1 MNPVS
6 PWTGFASHGCRRLF
20 FVRHPRQGNG
30 LELRFVDG
38 DAVVT
43 GKREVDSPDQRSY
56 SAHGE
61 VGCSAYRWQAEPRRE
76 LDGVRRSAAPMFAGT
91 FAHEGG
97 PEGTFHVRRKGDELV
112 TLGVFGASHSVLGT
126 VAESSNPDCAVIVRG
141 LPDIDLRLEH
151 PRMYSPTAL
160 DDDDIRAAGDRRDY
174 AGFCLDHAGKP
185 GSPLPAISVVTALVL
200 IDALLL
206 REFYLH
212 RLDL

>member
-1 MNPVS
+1 MKPTS
-6 PWTGFASHGCRRLF
+6 ARPEFPTFGCRWLF
-20 FVRHPRQGNG
+20 FVRHLRSGNG
-30 LELRFVDG
+30 LELRFVAG

-43 GKREVDSPDQRSY
+43 GRLEVDSPHRHRY
-56 SAHGE
+56 SAGGELHG
-61 VGCSAYRWQAEPRRE
+61 SAYRWQAELRRE

-91 FAHEGG
+91 FAHDGG

-112 TLGVFGASHSVLGT
+112 TLGIGGASHSVWGT

-141 LPDIDLRLEH
+141 LPDLDLRLEH
-151 PRMYSPTAL
+151 ARMYCPTAL
-160 DDDDIRAAGDRRDY
+160 DDDDIRAAGNRNDY
-174 AGFCLDHAGKP
+174 AGFCVDRAGRP
-185 GSPLPAISVVTALVL
+185 GSPLPAISVLTALVL